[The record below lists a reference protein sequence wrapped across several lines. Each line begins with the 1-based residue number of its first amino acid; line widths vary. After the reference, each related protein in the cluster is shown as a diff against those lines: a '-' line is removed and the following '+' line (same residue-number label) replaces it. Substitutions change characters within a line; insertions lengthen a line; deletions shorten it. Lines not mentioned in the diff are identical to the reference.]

1 MTGAK
6 RPAAA
11 LHSYSA
17 KEYSRETIKENV
29 KENVI
34 ASVSAKEYGGT
45 AKEYSS
51 VKEYGI
57 AGNSIPFSG
66 GLSAAC
72 RGSPGMPY
80 AQQQQQQQ
88 QQVNN
93 YYDCQAVGTS
103 KKSRQSVLIPSASAL
118 AASMQNMGGSKSS
131 LWR

>member
-1 MTGAK
+1 M
-6 RPAAA
+6 
-11 LHSYSA
+11 SA
-17 KEYSRETIKENV
+17 KEH
-29 KENVI
+29 
-34 ASVSAKEYGGT
+34 GT

-88 QQVNN
+88 QVNN

-118 AASMQNMGGSKSS
+118 AASMHNMGVAKSS

>member
-1 MTGAK
+1 MLSNAI
-6 RPAAA
+6 
-11 LHSYSA
+11 SC
-17 KEYSRETIKENV
+17 ERETIKENV

-34 ASVSAKEYGGT
+34 ASVSAKEHGT

-57 AGNSIPFSG
+57 VGNSIPFSG

-93 YYDCQAVGTS
+93 YYDCQTVGTS